1 MTTRQAERD
10 TMGKELLLE
19 IGTEEIPA
27 RFTPGALRDLENL
40 VTTDLKAHEVAFGAV
55 RTFGTP
61 RRLTLWVG
69 DLEEFQRDR
78 IEQKL
83 GPPKHVAFDKAGRPT
98 KAAEG
103 FAKAQGIRFEDL
115 ETVTTDKGEY
125 LCAVHRQ
132 KGARVADI
140 LKESLPRI
148 IFSLSFP
155 KSMRWGSGGLRFV
168 RPIHWVLAV
177 FDGEIIPFDIDNV
190 KSGGATWGHRF
201 MNPEPF
207 EVRSLAEYVEKLRG
221 ASVVVDPHERRGMI
235 EKGIQEAA
243 GKVSGRI
250 LMNRALLEEVTHLVE
265 LPVVILGNFDSGF
278 LSLPNEVVIHA
289 MEDHQRYFP
298 VVDGD
303 GALLPY
309 FACVCNTRAKD
320 MEIVRK
326 GHERVLRARL
336 SDARFFFEEDTRVP
350 LEKKVDDLKHVVF
363 QAKLGT
369 SYEKMMRFR
378 SLATFLAR
386 KLHPETEASTD
397 RAAFLCKADLV
408 TGMVGEFPSLQ
419 GVIGREYALLAGEP
433 NEVADAIR
441 EHYLPAFAGDQLPAS
456 PIGDFVSMADKLD
469 TVVGCFGVGLIPTG
483 AGDPFALRRQA
494 LGILNIL
501 LEKRYA
507 LSLRELISE
516 SVGLLADKLASSSP
530 EIEDQVTEFFRQR
543 FQNLLISQGFP
554 QDGIEAVLSTEFDD
568 VVDCQDRVRALT
580 AMKKKKE
587 FAPLAVAFKRVVN
600 ISRES
605 PSREVRPSLF
615 SEDAEEKLYATF
627 VEVRDKL
634 NRLLGS
640 RDYPKVLA
648 GLTEMKE
655 PVDAFFDQV
664 LVMDKNPEIRGN
676 RLALLHKIADLFS
689 QVADFSRIMTE

>member
-1 MTTRQAERD
+1 
-10 TMGKELLLE
+10 MGKELLLE

-27 RFTPGALRDLENL
+27 RFTPGALDDLEKR
-40 VTTDLKAHEVAFGAV
+40 VTTDLKTHEVAFGPT

-61 RRLTLWVG
+61 RRLALWVG
-69 DLEEFQRDR
+69 DVEEFQKDR

-83 GPPKHVAFDKAGRPT
+83 GPPKHVAFDEKGRPT

-103 FAKAQGIRFEDL
+103 FAKAQGTRFEEL
-115 ETVTTDKGEY
+115 ETVTTDRGEY

-132 KGARVADI
+132 KGARVVDI

-148 IFSLSFP
+148 ILSLSFP
-155 KSMRWGSGGLRFV
+155 KSMRWGDGGLRFV

-177 FDGEIIPFDIDNV
+177 FDGEIIPFGLDDV
-190 KSGGATWGHRF
+190 KSGGATYGHRF
-201 MNPEPF
+201 MNPESF

-221 ASVVVDPHERRGMI
+221 ASVVVDPQERRGTI
-235 EKGIQEAA
+235 EKGTQEAA
-243 GKVSGRI
+243 GRVSGRI
-250 LMNRALLEEVTHLVE
+250 QMNPALIEEVTHLVE
-265 LPVVILGNFDSGF
+265 LPVVILGSFDRGF
-278 LSLPNEVVIHA
+278 LSLPKEVVVHA

-298 VVDGD
+298 VVDAD
-303 GALLPY
+303 GALLPH

-336 SDARFFFEEDTRVP
+336 SDARFFFQEDTRVP

-363 QAKLGT
+363 QTKLGT
-369 SYEKMMRFR
+369 SYEKVMRFR
-378 SLATFLAR
+378 SLATSLAR
-386 KLHPETEASTD
+386 KLHPETEASVD

-441 EHYLPAFAGDQLPAS
+441 EHYLPAFTGDKLPVS
-456 PIGDFVSMADKLD
+456 PIGDLVSMADKLD
-469 TVVGCFGVGLIPTG
+469 TIVGCFGVGLIPTG

-507 LSLRELISE
+507 VSLRELIGE
-516 SVGLLADKLASSSP
+516 SVGLLMDKLASPSAG
-530 EIEDQVTEFFRQR
+530 IEDQVIGFFRQR

-554 QDGIEAVLSTEFDD
+554 QDAVEAVLSTEFDD
-568 VVDCQDRVRALT
+568 VVDCQDRIRALT
-580 AMKKKKE
+580 EMKKKRE
-587 FAPLAVAFKRVVN
+587 FTPLAVAFKRVVN

-605 PSREVRPSLF
+605 PSGEVHPSLF
-615 SEDAEEKLYATF
+615 CEDAEEKLYTTF
-627 VEVRDKL
+627 LAVQDKL
-634 NRLLGS
+634 GRLLGS

-648 GLTEMKE
+648 GLTEMKG
-655 PVDAFFDQV
+655 PVDAFFDHV
-664 LVMDKNPEIRGN
+664 LVMDKNPEIREN
-676 RLALLHKIADLFS
+676 RLALLRNIADLFS